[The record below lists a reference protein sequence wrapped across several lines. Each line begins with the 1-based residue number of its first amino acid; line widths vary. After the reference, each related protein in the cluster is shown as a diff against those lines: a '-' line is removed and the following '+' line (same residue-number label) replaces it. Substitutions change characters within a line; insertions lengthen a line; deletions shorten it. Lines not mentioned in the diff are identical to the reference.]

1 MSHLEIVQ
9 DWINKE
15 VLREDGVPSDP
26 IPFESIEKVLNHAE
40 LSDEYIRMIYRV
52 IGWMYKDASG
62 IMALGLTDTYRGLSI
77 DQVFNRVCKEL
88 DLPEPLDMAPS
99 VTDSPEP
106 ANDSPR
112 IHLIT

>member
-1 MSHLEIVQ
+1 MSTPIENVENWLDAPKDMDALAAARLPTDDIRAVLE
-9 DWINKE
+9 
-15 VLREDGVPSDP
+15 
-26 IPFESIEKVLNHAE
+26 HAK

-77 DQVFNRVCKEL
+77 DQVFSRVCKEL

-99 VTDSPEP
+99 VDESP
-106 ANDSPR
+106 DSPR
-112 IHLIT
+112 IQLIT